1 VARVTVNGS
10 AYSALLQADG
20 SWTMRGGGTRSDAQ
34 LRELASASQPITFTC
49 LPPGTGRRAALDQA

>member
-1 VARVTVNGS
+1 
-10 AYSALLQADG
+10 
-20 SWTMRGGGTRSDAQ
+20 MRGGGIRSDAQ